1 MAMTDLLGGMRRRL
15 TRPNQV
21 IGIAIIVVAGLAAL
35 IGEVYTPYD
44 PLALSIRDRLQPPSA
59 EHWMGTDH
67 FGRDVFSR
75 LLKGAGV
82 SLSVSFMTMAFA
94 LSLGV
99 ILGAII
105 GFYGGIADR
114 LAMACVDAL
123 LAFPGLMLALAIMA
137 VLGPNKYGVVLALGI
152 AYTPSVVRVVRGQVL
167 SIKQREFVEASTAM
181 GNGTLYTLLRH
192 VIPNCIGPL
201 TVLGTALFAFA
212 LLSESAL
219 SFLGLGVPPPEASWG
234 GMLADSR
241 QYINR
246 AFWLGLFPGLA
257 ISITL
262 LGVNL
267 FGDALRDRFD
277 PRMNQLT

>member
-1 MAMTDLLGGMRRRL
+1 MAMVDQLGGRRRRFV
-15 TRPNQV
+15 RPTAV
-21 IGIAIIVVAGLAAL
+21 IGVAIIVVAGLAAL

-44 PLALSIRDRLQPPSA
+44 PLALSIRERLQPPSA

-99 ILGAII
+99 VIGAIV
-105 GFYGGIADR
+105 GFYGGLADR

-152 AYTPSVVRVVRGQVL
+152 AYTPSVVRVVRAQVL
-167 SIKQREFVEASTAM
+167 SIKQREFIEASTAM
-181 GNGTLYTLLRH
+181 GNGTLYTLMRH

-277 PRMNQLT
+277 PRMNRLR

>member
-1 MAMTDLLGGMRRRL
+1 MRRRL
-15 TRPNQV
+15 LRPNAA
-21 IGIAIIVVAGLAAL
+21 IGLTIIAVVGLAAL

-44 PLALSIRDRLQPPSA
+44 PLTLSIRDRLAPPSA
-59 EHWMGTDH
+59 THLLGTDH

-82 SLSVSFMTMAFA
+82 SLSVSLMTVAFA
-94 LSLGV
+94 LGV
-99 ILGAII
+99 GIAVGAVI
-105 GFYGGIADR
+105 GFFGGWLDR
-114 LAMACVDAL
+114 LAMALVDAL
-123 LAFPGLMLALAIMA
+123 LAFPGLMLALGIMA

-152 AYTPSVVRVVRGQVL
+152 AYTPSVVRMVRGQVL
-167 SIKQREFVEASTAM
+167 SIKQREFVEASSAM
-181 GNGTLYTLLRH
+181 GNSAFYTLWRH
-192 VIPNCIGPL
+192 VVPNCIGPL

-241 QYINR
+241 QYIGQ

-257 ISITL
+257 ISVTL

-277 PRMNQLT
+277 PRMNRLG